1 VQRRQAA
8 RWDHFDLYVVIP
20 AVALFLAKLLK
31 PENFRRGIALQKY
44 WPCSM
49 ETSRPTLLP
58 PSVRPRKPRLKERYE
73 LQEEVGAGGMG
84 TVYRALDRA
93 LNRTVAVKV
102 LRPALVPGL
111 RNLLRLKR
119 ELVLASRVSDEHVV
133 RVHDI
138 GEVGGKALIAMDWV
152 DGESLAQLLGRVRT
166 LPPSQV
172 HSFAGQICRALSAIH
187 AANIIHRDL
196 KPGNLLIRKDG
207 AILVSDFGLARS
219 ILPQDFNL
227 SRPSESSGTPRYMAP
242 EQLAG
247 LPADARSDLY
257 SLGMVL
263 LEMLTGTTALE
274 TIAALRLRLLSS
286 TGDKYV
292 RSAELRHL
300 AALEVAIRHCL
311 HLDRAER
318 CPSADAV
325 LDDLKPASFEAATLT
340 SNKPSWR
347 KWALLGSRRVRIGLC
362 AAILVL
368 ALPVYLAS
376 RHHVAFRAAET
387 EQLYAR
393 AMNLLGDRSGEPEL
407 RAALDTLDRVV
418 ANDPNHVNAVRARL
432 ETLIRLFDQTHEPQW
447 LEKLRDAL
455 KSNTVARL
463 SDEERILFRAK
474 VDFNAGLLPDVVQA
488 LQAHPALLAS
498 SKDASLLLGRAL
510 AGSGE
515 LERALTYYLDAIRL
529 SPESWRAHNDL
540 GSALLRLGRLKES
553 AQQFVRVTELKPDA
567 PTGYSNLG
575 SALLD
580 VGDLAGARR
589 NFEIALQRAASPP
602 AYYSLGVTAYYS
614 RDYATSIP
622 FFESAIQMRPNSDVY
637 VAALADTLRHL
648 HRTERARDTYAR
660 ALTLVEQL
668 ARTRPLSVEEQCRRA
683 IYLARLGDHS
693 AATSALDAI
702 APDSKNQDFD
712 YARGVVALLE
722 GRIAAANRHLKD
734 AVGAGYPSMLI
745 EMDPDLR

>member
-1 VQRRQAA
+1 
-8 RWDHFDLYVVIP
+8 
-20 AVALFLAKLLK
+20 
-31 PENFRRGIALQKY
+31 
-44 WPCSM
+44 M

-102 LRPALVPGL
+102 LRPELVPGL

-119 ELVLASRVSDEHVV
+119 ELILASRVSDEHVV

-152 DGESLAQLLGRVRT
+152 DGESLAQLLGRVHT

-219 ILPQDFNL
+219 ILPQDFCL
-227 SRPSESSGTPRYMAP
+227 SRPGESSGTPRYMAP

-257 SLGMVL
+257 SLGLVL

-300 AALEVAIRHCL
+300 AAVEVAIRHCL
-311 HLDRAER
+311 QLDRAER

-340 SNKPSWR
+340 SHKPPWR
-347 KWALLGSRRVRIGLC
+347 KWALSGSRRVKIGLF
-362 AAILVL
+362 AAILVV

-393 AMNLLGDRSGEPEL
+393 AMNLLGDQSGEPEL

-418 ANDPNHVNAVRARL
+418 ANDPNHVIAVRARL

-447 LEKLRDAL
+447 LEKVRDAL

-498 SKDASLLLGRAL
+498 SKDANLLLGRAL

-702 APDSKNQDFD
+702 ARDSKNQDFD
-712 YARGVVALLE
+712 YARGVVALIE

-745 EMDPDLR
+745 EMDPDRR

>member
-1 VQRRQAA
+1 
-8 RWDHFDLYVVIP
+8 
-20 AVALFLAKLLK
+20 
-31 PENFRRGIALQKY
+31 
-44 WPCSM
+44 
-49 ETSRPTLLP
+49 
-58 PSVRPRKPRLKERYE
+58 
-73 LQEEVGAGGMG
+73 
-84 TVYRALDRA
+84 
-93 LNRTVAVKV
+93 VK
-102 LRPALVPGL
+102 
-111 RNLLRLKR
+111 
-119 ELVLASRVSDEHVV
+119 
-133 RVHDI
+133 
-138 GEVGGKALIAMDWV
+138 
-152 DGESLAQLLGRVRT
+152 
-166 LPPSQV
+166 
-172 HSFAGQICRALSAIH
+172 
-187 AANIIHRDL
+187 
-196 KPGNLLIRKDG
+196 
-207 AILVSDFGLARS
+207 
-219 ILPQDFNL
+219 
-227 SRPSESSGTPRYMAP
+227 
-242 EQLAG
+242 
-247 LPADARSDLY
+247 
-257 SLGMVL
+257 
-263 LEMLTGTTALE
+263 
-274 TIAALRLRLLSS
+274 
-286 TGDKYV
+286 
-292 RSAELRHL
+292 
-300 AALEVAIRHCL
+300 
-311 HLDRAER
+311 
-318 CPSADAV
+318 
-325 LDDLKPASFEAATLT
+325 
-340 SNKPSWR
+340 
-347 KWALLGSRRVRIGLC
+347 IGLF
-362 AAILVL
+362 AAILVV

-393 AMNLLGDRSGEPEL
+393 AMNLLGDQSGEPEL

-418 ANDPNHVNAVRARL
+418 ANDPNHVIAVRARL

-447 LEKLRDAL
+447 LEKVRDAL

-498 SKDASLLLGRAL
+498 SKDADLLLGRAL

-702 APDSKNQDFD
+702 ARDSKNQDFD
-712 YARGVVALLE
+712 YARGVVALIE

-745 EMDPDLR
+745 EMDPDFR

>member
-1 VQRRQAA
+1 
-8 RWDHFDLYVVIP
+8 
-20 AVALFLAKLLK
+20 
-31 PENFRRGIALQKY
+31 
-44 WPCSM
+44 M

-58 PSVRPRKPRLKERYE
+58 PSVRSRKPRLKERYE
-73 LQEEVGAGGMG
+73 LREEVGAGGMG

-102 LRPALVPGL
+102 LRPELVPGL

-119 ELVLASRVSDEHVV
+119 ELILASRVSDEHVV

-152 DGESLAQLLGRVRT
+152 DGESLAQLLGRVHT

-219 ILPQDFNL
+219 ILPQDFSM
-227 SRPSESSGTPRYMAP
+227 SRPGESSGTPRYMAP

-300 AALEVAIRHCL
+300 AAVEVAIRHCL

-325 LDDLKPASFEAATLT
+325 LDDLNPASFETATLT
-340 SNKPSWR
+340 SHKPSWR
-347 KWALLGSRRVRIGLC
+347 KWALLGSRRVKIGLF

-376 RHHVAFRAAET
+376 RRYVAVRAAET
-387 EQLYAR
+387 ERLYDR
-393 AMNLLGDRSGEPEL
+393 AMTLLADQSSEPEL
-407 RAALDTLDRVV
+407 RTALATLDRVV
-418 ANDPNHVNAVRARL
+418 ANNPNHATAIRARL
-432 ETLIRLFDQTHEPQW
+432 ETLIRLFEQTHEPQW
-447 LEKLRDAL
+447 LVKARDAL
-455 KSNTVARL
+455 KSKTAARL
-463 SDEERILFRAK
+463 SDEERILFRAR
-474 VDFNAGLLPDVVQA
+474 VDFNAGLLPDVVHA

-498 SKDASLLLGRAL
+498 SKDADLLWGRAL

-515 LERALTYYLDAIRL
+515 LERALTFYLDAIRL
-529 SPESWRAHNDL
+529 NPESWRAHNDL
-540 GSALLRLGRLKES
+540 GSALLRMGRLKES
-553 AQQFVRVTELKPDA
+553 VQQFVRVTQLKPDA

-580 VGDLAGARR
+580 LGDLAGARR

-602 AYYSLGVTAYYS
+602 AYYSLGVAAYYS
-614 RDYATSIP
+614 REYATSIP

-637 VAALADTLRHL
+637 VAALADALRHL
-648 HRTERARDTYAR
+648 HRTEPARDSYAR
-660 ALTLVEQL
+660 ALILLEQL
-668 ARTRPLSVEEQCRRA
+668 ARTRPLTVEEQCRRA
-683 IYLARLGDHS
+683 IFLAKLGNRS
-693 AATSALDAI
+693 AADSALNAI
-702 APDSKNQDFD
+702 APGVENQDFD
-712 YARGVVALLE
+712 YASAIVALFE
-722 GRIAAANRHLKD
+722 GRIAAANLYLKD
-734 AVGAGYPSMLI
+734 AVHAGYPEMLVR
-745 EMDPDLR
+745 MDPDFR

>member
-1 VQRRQAA
+1 
-8 RWDHFDLYVVIP
+8 
-20 AVALFLAKLLK
+20 
-31 PENFRRGIALQKY
+31 
-44 WPCSM
+44 
-49 ETSRPTLLP
+49 
-58 PSVRPRKPRLKERYE
+58 
-73 LQEEVGAGGMG
+73 
-84 TVYRALDRA
+84 
-93 LNRTVAVKV
+93 
-102 LRPALVPGL
+102 
-111 RNLLRLKR
+111 
-119 ELVLASRVSDEHVV
+119 
-133 RVHDI
+133 
-138 GEVGGKALIAMDWV
+138 MDWV

-340 SNKPSWR
+340 PNKPSWR

-418 ANDPNHVNAVRARL
+418 ANDPNHVIAVRARL

>member
-49 ETSRPTLLP
+49 ETSRPTLLA

-418 ANDPNHVNAVRARL
+418 ANDPNHVIAVRARL

>member
-1 VQRRQAA
+1 
-8 RWDHFDLYVVIP
+8 
-20 AVALFLAKLLK
+20 
-31 PENFRRGIALQKY
+31 
-44 WPCSM
+44 
-49 ETSRPTLLP
+49 
-58 PSVRPRKPRLKERYE
+58 LKERYE
-73 LQEEVGAGGMG
+73 LREEVGAGGMG

-102 LRPALVPGL
+102 LRPELVPDL

-152 DGESLAQLLGRVRT
+152 DGESLAQLLGRVHT

-172 HSFAGQICRALSAIH
+172 HSFAGQICRALGAIH

-196 KPGNLLIRKDG
+196 KPGNLLVRKDG

-219 ILPQDFNL
+219 VLPQDLGL
-227 SRPSESSGTPRYMAP
+227 SRPGESSGTPRYMAP

-274 TIAALRLRLLSS
+274 TLAPLRLRLLSAS
-286 TGDKYV
+286 DDKYL

-300 AALEVAIRHCL
+300 ATLEVAIRHCL
-311 HLDRAER
+311 HPDRTER
-318 CPSADAV
+318 CPSVDAV
-325 LDDLKPASFEAATLT
+325 LDDLKAAGFETVTLASH
-340 SNKPSWR
+340 KPPGR
-347 KWALLGSRRVRIGLC
+347 NWALFGSRRVKIGLF

-368 ALPVYLAS
+368 ALSGYLAS
-376 RHHVAFRAAET
+376 RRFVAVRTAET
-387 EQLYAR
+387 EQSYAR
-393 AMNLLGDRSGEPEL
+393 AMNLLGDQSGEPEL

-418 ANDPNHVNAVRARL
+418 ANNPNHVIAVRARL

-447 LEKLRDAL
+447 LEKVRDAL

-498 SKDASLLLGRAL
+498 SKDADLLLGRAL

-702 APDSKNQDFD
+702 ARDSKNQDFD
-712 YARGVVALLE
+712 YARGVVALIE

-745 EMDPDLR
+745 EMDPDRR